1 MDIQAYEDFF
11 KSINLMET
19 EKMVFLYEEEKS
31 TGIKAVRSAI
41 IETEEL
47 GNFGERRIALE
58 NLLDNLSE
66 VGLFLTTE
74 QIYLA
79 DKAFGKQKNKREQL
93 LIAYYQ
99 EHLITN

>member
-1 MDIQAYEDFF
+1 MDIQAYEDFL

-19 EKMVFLYEEEKS
+19 EKMVFLYETEKEK
-31 TGIKAVRSAI
+31 GIRAVRSAI
-41 IETEEL
+41 VENEEL

-66 VGLFLTTE
+66 VGLFLTPE
-74 QIYLA
+74 QIFLA
-79 DKAFGKQKNKREQL
+79 DKAFGKQKNKSEQL